1 MKFEKI
7 VISIN
12 PDLKDRCGHFFYYD
26 QRLKEV
32 LSSEGYQFLILANK
46 NARREILKKKG
57 INCVL
62 EDIKEYFP
70 PQLMKKINF
79 KSWFRYVT
87 GCFRFVKH
95 ISVKETDW
103 NCLTYFM
110 YLSSLKYTPAFVIHA
125 VFNGFKHRYILN
137 LFQFHY
143 GVGQTN
149 MRSLSSIESFA
160 LNLVRRILL
169 KMKIQLSTDSRRLNT
184 KLGVDFDLLPM
195 FSTTT
200 ITQTDLKMASN
211 WDTDFKS
218 RSKKIVS
225 FPGVSRKGKGF
236 DKACI
241 LIKNIILLSDD
252 RFEFKLRN
260 ISINNE
266 ETLQRYL
273 LPIKDDVIIYE
284 GILTNELYKELFI
297 YADIIFISYRR
308 MEFFSRTSAVLSDA
322 IQLNRPIIGPR
333 DTWTG
338 DVIEKNKFG
347 STFEDGSIRDMYRA
361 LCEVNENY
369 EFYKKNLINYS
380 RSWASVNSAEQC
392 VKYILQGAF

>member
-1 MKFEKI
+1 MKFNNVI
-7 VISIN
+7 ISIN
-12 PDLKDRCGHFFYYD
+12 PNLKDRWGHFLYYD
-26 QRLKEV
+26 ERLKEV
-32 LSSEGYQFLILANK
+32 LSSKGHQLLILANK
-46 NARREILKKKG
+46 NARREILRKKG

-62 EDIKEYFP
+62 EDIEEYFP
-70 PQLMKKINF
+70 PQLIKKFNF
-79 KSWFRYVT
+79 KSWFRYIT
-87 GCFRFVKH
+87 GCFRFMKH
-95 ISVKETDW
+95 ISLQETDRG
-103 NCLTYFM
+103 CLTYFM

-125 VFNGFKHRYILN
+125 LFNGFNHRYILN

-143 GVGQTN
+143 SVGQTN
-149 MRSLSSIESFA
+149 KRSLSSLESFA
-160 LNLVRRILL
+160 LNLIRRILL

-184 KLGVDFDLLPM
+184 KLGVDFGILPM
-195 FSTTT
+195 FSTTKLT
-200 ITQTDLKMASN
+200 HTDLKKASN
-211 WDTDFKS
+211 WDVHFKS
-218 RSKKIVS
+218 RSKTIVS
-225 FPGVSRKGKGF
+225 FPVVSRKGKGF

-241 LIKNIILLSDD
+241 LIKNILLQSDD

-260 ISINNE
+260 ISLKNE
-266 ETLQRYL
+266 ETVQQYL
-273 LPIKDDVIIYE
+273 LPIEDDVIIYE

-338 DVIEKNKFG
+338 DIIEKNKFG
-347 STFEDGSIRDMYRA
+347 TTFKDGSIKDMYRA

-369 EFYKKNLINYS
+369 EFYKRNLINFS

-392 VKYILQGAF
+392 VQYILQGVY